1 MNGGTEFV
9 FGKETWKGR
18 ARKEFGKQVEGRVF
32 QCLQGLGRKD
42 EWRNRVCVRQRDLE
56 RAIKERV
63 WEAGRG

>member
-1 MNGGTEFV
+1 MSDGTEFV

-18 ARKEFGKQVEGRVF
+18 ARKESGKRVEGRVF
-32 QCLQGLGRKD
+32 QCLQDLGRKD

-56 RAIKERV
+56 RMSKERV